1 MRPSARLTVTAAALG
16 TLWSGVTAAATEQ
29 IVCQQ
34 SAGRPAMADCV
45 LITPASQSS
54 ATGAGISSPNAV
66 TYYVA
71 EPIKRDARDAMVAPE
86 RAAVIAEAA
95 PDLRQ
100 PSVPQPYPAESSPR
114 DGKPEVR
121 YIVSQR
127 AVPASASSE
136 TLVVPAQRI
145 FVTEPAPFP
154 SVTAPPWPD

>member
-1 MRPSARLTVTAAALG
+1 MKLNARLTATAATLA
-16 TLWSGVTAAATEQ
+16 TLWSGGAVAATEQ

-34 SAGRPAMADCV
+34 SAGRPSMADCV
-45 LITPASQSS
+45 LMTPASQSS
-54 ATGAGISSPNAV
+54 ATGAGRSSPNAV

-71 EPIKRDARDAMVAPE
+71 EPIKRDSRDAMVAPE
-86 RAAVIAEAA
+86 RAVMAEPA

-114 DGKPEVR
+114 DGRPEVR

-127 AVPASASSE
+127 AMPAAASSE

-154 SVTAPPWPD
+154 SVSAPPWPD